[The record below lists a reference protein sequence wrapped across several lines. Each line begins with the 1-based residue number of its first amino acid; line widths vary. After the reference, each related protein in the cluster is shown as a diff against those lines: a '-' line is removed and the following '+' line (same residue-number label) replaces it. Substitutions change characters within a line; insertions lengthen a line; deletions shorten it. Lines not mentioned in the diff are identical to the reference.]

1 MQVYIGI
8 DWSKDKHHILFM
20 NEHGASVAEIEVPHT
35 PGGFVRLDALR
46 EQLGVPAEDCLV
58 GIETHHNLFVDY
70 LVSHGYQQLYI
81 LPPYQVNRSRGRYG
95 ASGAVSDRS
104 DAHLIADMLR
114 TDRGRLNPWQPDG
127 LLTQQLAAKVSLERF
142 LTKSVVQA
150 TNRLRTVLW
159 RYFPNAA
166 HVFSKLD
173 AQIALAFICA
183 YPTPAQA
190 QALSF
195 EAFRS
200 FAKQHRYPNPS
211 KLPERYARLQKP
223 QPQAAQETVQ
233 AFQGEAVRL
242 AKLAL
247 HLVQE
252 RLAVGKEIALLFDQ
266 HPDAPIFS
274 SLPGAG
280 DKLAPALLSKFGD
293 DRGRYPTA
301 QLLQSV
307 AGTCPYTKQSGKR
320 KMVLFRRACDR
331 EFRSIAQQWAR
342 ASLNHSVWANTYFQ
356 QVRPRCKSLSHAYR
370 CLANRW
376 LAIAWRIWQ
385 DRVPY
390 DEAYHLRQHAQR
402 VQLV

>member
-20 NEHGASVAEIEVPHT
+20 NEHGAGVAEIEVSHT
-35 PGGFVRLDALR
+35 PGGFARFDTLR
-46 EQLGVPAEDCLV
+46 ERLGVPAEDCLV

-70 LVSHGYQQLYI
+70 LVCHDYQQLYV
-81 LPPYQVNRSRGRYG
+81 LPPFQVNRSRGRYG
-95 ASGAVSDRS
+95 ASGAASDQT

-114 TDRGRLNPWQPDG
+114 TDRGRLIPWQPNS
-127 LLTQQLAAKVSLERF
+127 LLIQQLAAKVSLERY
-142 LTKSVVQA
+142 LTRSVVQA

-173 AQIALAFICA
+173 AQVALEFICA

-190 QALSF
+190 QALPF

-200 FAKQHRYPNPS
+200 FAKQHRYPNPR

-223 QPQAAQETVQ
+223 QPQASRATVQ
-233 AFQGEAVRL
+233 AFQGESVRL

-247 HLVQE
+247 YLVRE
-252 RLAVGKEIALLFDQ
+252 RSAVRKEISQLFAQ

-280 DKLAPALLSKFGD
+280 DTLAPALLSKFGD
-293 DRGRYPTA
+293 DRRRYPSA
-301 QLLQSV
+301 QLLQSM

-320 KMVLFRRACDR
+320 KAVLFRRACDR

-342 ASLNHSVWANTYFQ
+342 SSLDQSVWANTYFQ
-356 QVRPRCKSLSHAYR
+356 QLRPRCRSLSHAYR
-370 CLANRW
+370 CVANRW
-376 LAIAWRIWQ
+376 LAIAWRLWQ

-390 DEAYHLRQHAQR
+390 DEVYHLRQHAQR
-402 VQLV
+402 VQLR